1 MVARLCGAGP
11 PRMVL
16 TVLTVYLPSSPRE
29 TAAFE
34 QAVLTISTARKDFCF
49 TKDKEVF

>member
-16 TVLTVYLPSSPRE
+16 TVLTGLTSSPRE
-29 TAAFE
+29 TATFE
-34 QAVLTISTARKDFCF
+34 QAVLTISTEQTDFCF